1 VKVRDLAF
9 ARSSDKGDHVDIGVF
24 AYSPADYETLRDRL
38 TAGRVAAWFAPLH
51 IGAVERYEV
60 PGVFALKFVV
70 RNALDGGAARS
81 LRADNQG
88 KTWSGALL
96 RMDLDDRPDGS
107 PTPESIS

>member
-1 VKVRDLAF
+1 MKLVDLAF

-24 AYSPADYETLRDRL
+24 AYSPAGYETLRARL
-38 TAGRVAAWFAPLH
+38 TAERIAAWFAPLG
-51 IGAVERYEV
+51 IGKVERYEV
-60 PGVFALKFVV
+60 PGVWALKFVV

-96 RMDLDDRPDGS
+96 RMDLDDPPDQVA
-107 PTPESIS
+107 P

>member
-1 VKVRDLAF
+1 MTVRDLAF

-24 AYSPADYETLRDRL
+24 AYTPEGYETLRTLL
-38 TAGRVAAWFAPLH
+38 TAERVRERFLPFG

-60 PGVFALKFVV
+60 PGIWALKFVV

-81 LRADNQG
+81 IRADNQG

-96 RMDLDDRPDGS
+96 RMNIEPGQ
-107 PTPESIS
+107 